1 MEEKITR
8 VREIVNLG
16 LKARVKA
23 GIKVRQPLRELAVGN
38 LADGF
43 DLEIVNLIKEE
54 LNIESFRYDLKLKE
68 EIRLDEKITA
78 DLKEKGTIREIM
90 RNVQEMR
97 KIANFKPKDKILVRY
112 AGTLE
117 LNKIMLRN
125 KKFILKEANI
135 KSLTLKEKEK
145 DIFNAE
151 KEIKVDQEKLWL
163 GIKKI

>member
-1 MEEKITR
+1 
-8 VREIVNLG
+8 
-16 LKARVKA
+16 
-23 GIKVRQPLRELAVGN
+23 
-38 LADGF
+38 
-43 DLEIVNLIKEE
+43 
-54 LNIESFRYDLKLKE
+54 
-68 EIRLDEKITA
+68 
-78 DLKEKGTIREIM
+78 
-90 RNVQEMR
+90 MR

-112 AGTLE
+112 AGTPE